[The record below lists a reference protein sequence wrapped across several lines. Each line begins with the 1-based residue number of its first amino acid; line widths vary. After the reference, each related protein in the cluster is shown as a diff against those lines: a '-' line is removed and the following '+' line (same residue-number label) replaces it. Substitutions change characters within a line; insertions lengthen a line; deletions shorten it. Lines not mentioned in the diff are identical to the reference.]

1 MRSKLGARRL
11 ASSRKSRPLELR
23 QVRCFVAVAEEL
35 HFRRAAERVAMA
47 QAALS
52 HQVRLLEAELGCPLL
67 FRTTRQVSL
76 TAAGVA
82 FLTEARLL
90 LEQAERTVRVARA
103 AAEGGGILRIGGID
117 EALVAVLPPVLARL
131 RAEHPTLR
139 ITLTEGSSAEQE
151 ADLIRQ
157 RIDLALLRPPVTDPD
172 IACVRLFDEP
182 FIAALPEALTAE
194 AGDALSWAWL
204 AAQPFIGYPKHS
216 RPLLHDLTA
225 RQFEAQGYRPQAVQ
239 EVTEKLTMLQLVG
252 QGLGIAL
259 VPHWVSRFVLP
270 GVVYRPLPDA
280 APVLAF
286 GMAWRKRDP
295 SPALATVRAAIHAD
309 IGHG

>member
-1 MRSKLGARRL
+1 
-11 ASSRKSRPLELR
+11 
-23 QVRCFVAVAEEL
+23 
-35 HFRRAAERVAMA
+35 MA

-280 APVLAF
+280 TPVLAF

>member
-1 MRSKLGARRL
+1 M
-11 ASSRKSRPLELR
+11 ELR
-23 QVRCFVAVAEEL
+23 QVRCFIAVAEEL

-52 HQVRLLEAELGCPLL
+52 HQVRLLEAELGCSLL

-82 FLTEARLL
+82 FLSEARQL
-90 LEQAERTVRVARA
+90 LEQAERTVRVTRA
-103 AAEGGGILRIGGID
+103 AAGGGGSLRIGGID

-131 RAEHPTLR
+131 RAERPTLS

-157 RIDLALLRPPVTDPD
+157 RIDLAFLRPPVTDPD
-172 IACVRLFDEP
+172 LACVHLLDEP
-182 FIAALPEALTAE
+182 FIAALPEVLAAQASDLPFWE
-194 AGDALSWAWL
+194 WL

-216 RPLLHDLTA
+216 RRLLHDLTVQ
-225 RQFEAQGYRPQAVQ
+225 QFETHGHRPQAVQ

-252 QGLGIAL
+252 QGLGFAL

-270 GVVYRPLPDA
+270 GVAYRALPDA
-280 APVLAF
+280 APVLSF

-295 SPALATVRAAIHAD
+295 SPALAEVRAAVQAV
-309 IGHG
+309 IGHDRDLVGAPSTC